1 MGHLVCQQS
10 TSFFGFR
17 FICSVSKV
25 YDNRTKDELEH
36 EAELAE
42 QTEIYDSDPL
52 VTIRTK
58 RNTYHIRKSKQKK
71 LREIADRELEEW
83 IQMQKYI
90 LTEQKYLELLCNY
103 DKYLK
108 EREWQQMM

>member
-1 MGHLVCQQS
+1 MAHELTHVAQY
-10 TSFFGFR
+10 
-17 FICSVSKV
+17 KNKPLA
-25 YDNRTKDELEH
+25 DNRTKDELETD
-36 EAELAE
+36 AELAE

-83 IQMQKYI
+83 IEQQKYI
-90 LTEQKYLELLCNY
+90 LTEQKYLKLLCNY
-103 DKYLK
+103 QTYLMEK
-108 EREWQQMM
+108 QR

>member
-1 MGHLVCQQS
+1 MMYALSRMDDIQYMRVLPYL
-10 TSFFGFR
+10 
-17 FICSVSKV
+17 I
-25 YDNRTKDELEH
+25 
-36 EAELAE
+36 
-42 QTEIYDSDPL
+42 DS
-52 VTIRTK
+52 
-58 RNTYHIRKSKQKK
+58 KSKQKK

-108 EREWQQMM
+108 ERQWQQMM